1 MIHKRAALDRRVGL
15 SLGLSMRALP
25 TGTVTFLFTDI
36 EGSTR
41 LLEELGVA
49 YRAVQEDHFR
59 LMRAAINDG
68 DGVEIRTEGDAFF
81 VVFPTARG
89 AVRAAAAAQR
99 AFAAHIF
106 PHGEPIR
113 VRMGMH
119 AGEGVLGGDDYLGM
133 DVNRTARI
141 AAAAH
146 GGQVLL
152 SESARALAEP
162 GLPEGV
168 SLRDLGEHRLKDLTR
183 PEHMYQLVI
192 EGLPAEFPTLT
203 TLDARPNNL
212 PAQLTSFVGR
222 DEQIATVE
230 RLLPESRLLT
240 LTGSGGT
247 GKTRLALQVAAEVLA
262 DFPDGAFFVDLSA
275 ITDPALVTSEIGVT
289 LGVAEDPGRP
299 ILESLKDY
307 LRDRELLLLL
317 DNFEQVADA
326 AAAVA
331 ELIEAAR
338 KLKVL
343 VTSRVVLHLYGEREV
358 VVPPLILPDPAHLP
372 DLTSLSHYEAVALFI
387 ERAAAVEPDFAVSNE
402 NAPAVAEICV
412 RLDGLPLAIELAA
425 SRVKLLSPQ
434 AILSRLEQ
442 RLPLQAATVRNLPE
456 RQRTL
461 RGTIDWSYDLL
472 ERAERKLLARLSLF
486 AGGAT
491 LEAAE
496 AVGNPGGELGLD
508 VLDGLASLVD
518 KSLLRRTEAP
528 EGETRFVMLRT
539 IREYAEDRLRE
550 DFDAA
555 DTAGRHAAFF
565 LALAEEAA
573 PHLTTEHQVRWLDR
587 CEREHDNLR
596 AALRWSVEDED
607 AETGLRIVAAVW
619 RFWQQRGHLRE
630 GLRWAEDLLAV
641 APDRRSP
648 ARARAHSA
656 AGGLAYWLDD
666 TDTTARHYEEGV
678 AIAREL
684 GDPRLTMEATYNLGF
699 VPLVSEDPEGAR
711 PLFQEA
717 LAIARELDDPA
728 WIVPIMGDLAYVDVV
743 TGNYAEAIS
752 LLEEVTE
759 DARRL
764 GHRFRLADDL
774 TALGHAHLGAG
785 NHDAARPFLRE
796 GLELLV
802 EDANLPMMVT
812 SLFFYAVL
820 AGAEGQHER
829 AACLWA
835 AGEELRAS
843 IGGAPSAVMKLEDPT
858 AAAREAIGD
867 EAVDR
872 AVAEGRAMD
881 LDKAVAYAMEEPSA
895 IPPS

>member
-1 MIHKRAALDRRVGL
+1 MGQ
-15 SLGLSMRALP
+15 LP

-41 LLEELGVA
+41 LLEELGDR

-59 LMRAAINDG
+59 LMRSAIAEG
-68 DGVEIRTEGDAFF
+68 GGLEVRTEGDAFF
-81 VVFPTARG
+81 VVFPTAAG
-89 AVRAAAAAQR
+89 AARAAAAAQR
-99 AFAAHIF
+99 AFAAHRF
-106 PHGEPIR
+106 PHGEPLR
-113 VRMGMH
+113 VRMGLH
-119 AGEGVLGGDDYLGM
+119 TGEGILGGDDYLGI
-133 DVNRTARI
+133 DVNRAARI
-141 AAAAH
+141 AAAGH

-152 SESARALAEP
+152 SEATRALAEAS
-162 GLPEGV
+162 LPAGV
-168 SLRDLGEHRLKDLTR
+168 SLRDLGRHRLKDLAR
-183 PEHMYQLVI
+183 PEHLYQLVI
-192 EGLPAEFPTLT
+192 EGLPANFPPLK

-222 DEQIATVE
+222 EQEIAAVE
-230 RLLPESRLLT
+230 GLLADARLLT
-240 LTGSGGT
+240 LTGPGGT
-247 GKTRLALQVAAEVLA
+247 GKTRLALQVAAEVLT
-262 DFPDGAFFVDLSA
+262 DFADGAFFVDLSA
-275 ITDPALVTSEIGVT
+275 ITDPGVVPSEIAGA
-289 LGVAEDPGRP
+289 LEVAEEPGRP
-299 ILESLKDY
+299 ILESLKDH
-307 LRDRELLLLL
+307 LRDRELLLVL
-317 DNFEQVADA
+317 DNFEQVTDA
-326 AAAVA
+326 APPVL
-331 ELIEAAR
+331 ELIEHVPR
-338 KLKVL
+338 LKVL
-343 VTSRVVLHLYGEREV
+343 VTSRAVLHLYGEQELP
-358 VVPPLILPDPAHLP
+358 VPSLALPDPAHLP
-372 DLTSLSHYEAVALFI
+372 DLTSLSQYEAVALFI
-387 ERAAAVEPDFAVSNE
+387 ERAAAVKPDFAVTNE
-402 NAPAVAEICV
+402 NAPAVAAICV

-434 AILSRLEQ
+434 AILDRLEQ
-442 RLPLQAATVRNLPE
+442 RLPVLAATARNLPE

-461 RGTIDWSYDLL
+461 RGAIDWSFDLL
-472 ERAERKLLARLSLF
+472 DDAERQLLARLSIF

-491 LEAAE
+491 LEAVE
-496 AVGNPGGELGLD
+496 AVANLGLD

-518 KSLLRRTEAP
+518 KSLLRRTETP
-528 EGETRFVMLRT
+528 EGETRFVMLET
-539 IREYAEDRLRE
+539 IREYSGDRLAE

-555 DTAGRHAAFF
+555 DTARRHAEFF
-565 LALAEEAA
+565 LAFVEEAE
-573 PHLTTEHQVRWLDR
+573 PHLTTEEQVPWLDR

-596 AALRWSVEDED
+596 AVLRRSLEGGD
-607 AETGLRIVAAVW
+607 AETGLRIAAALW

-630 GLRWAEDLLAV
+630 GLRWAEDLLAL
-641 APDRRSP
+641 APDRRTP
-648 ARARAHSA
+648 TRARAHSA

-666 TDTTARHYEEGV
+666 TETTARHYEEGV

-699 VPLVSEDPEGAR
+699 IPLVSENPEGAR

-717 LAIARELDDPA
+717 LAIARELGDPA

-743 TGNYAEAIS
+743 TGNYAGAIS

-785 NHDAARPFLRE
+785 NHDEARRFIRE

-802 EDANLPMMVT
+802 EDENLPMMVT

-829 AACLWA
+829 AARLWA
-835 AGEELRAS
+835 AGEDLRES

-858 AAAREAIGD
+858 PAARQAIGS

-881 LDKAVAYAMEEPSA
+881 LDNAVAYALEAQPGEADPS
-895 IPPS
+895 